1 MTQAS
6 GLLEGET
13 APLYLQQN
21 YYTLTPCVYSFHNKK
36 DKIFKY
42 TDTQESVSA
51 LKRQTITLNKFY
63 KVCLLT

>member
-21 YYTLTPCVYSFHNKK
+21 YWTLTPCVYSFHNKK

-42 TDTQESVSA
+42 MDTQESVSA
-51 LKRQTITLNKFY
+51 LK
-63 KVCLLT
+63 